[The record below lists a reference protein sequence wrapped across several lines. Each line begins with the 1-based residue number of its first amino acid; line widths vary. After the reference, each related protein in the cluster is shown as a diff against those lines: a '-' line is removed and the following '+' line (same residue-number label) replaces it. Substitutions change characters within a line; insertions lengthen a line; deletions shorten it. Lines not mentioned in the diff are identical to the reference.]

1 MAAADFETEAQ
12 AQREKEQRRRTGQSP
27 ERATAVRGTET
38 AAEPQQ
44 LAQSQQQQHAAM
56 ISTEGLSKS
65 EVAHLLRL
73 VREQRLPQHIGRRL
87 RALLTA
93 GEEGPT
99 GEPPLQGATAASLL
113 EGQVRTIPTTRQSLC
128 IIRVPIKYAW
138 TLIVLVCE
146 TNSLQIPV

>member
-44 LAQSQQQQHAAM
+44 LAQSQQQHAAM

-113 EGQVRTIPTTRQSLC
+113 EGQVRTIPTAPDKAC
-128 IIRVPIKYAW
+128 V
-138 TLIVLVCE
+138 
-146 TNSLQIPV
+146 

>member
-27 ERATAVRGTET
+27 ERATAVRGTETT

-113 EGQVRTIPTTRQSLC
+113 EGQVRTIPTAPDKAC
-128 IIRVPIKYAW
+128 V
-138 TLIVLVCE
+138 
-146 TNSLQIPV
+146 

>member
-113 EGQVRTIPTTRQSLC
+113 EGQVRTIPTAPDKAC
-128 IIRVPIKYAW
+128 V
-138 TLIVLVCE
+138 
-146 TNSLQIPV
+146 